1 MNDFNIELLELV
13 EFYAE
18 ENNLIASEEQL
29 SELFDSEIAPLVI
42 AQFGENDQDAI
53 NQAFNDWADGLCK
66 DHQLHQA
73 QYETYTYTGEFS
85 A

>member
-1 MNDFNIELLELV
+1 MDDFNLSLLELV

-42 AQFGENDQDAI
+42 AQYGENDQDAI
-53 NQAFNDWADGLCK
+53 NQSFNDWSDGLCK
-66 DHQLHQA
+66 DHQLHDL
-73 QYETYTYTGEFS
+73 QYNEYTYIGEFS